1 MLYLKCK
8 EEAAGRKQGV
18 NLKGSNFL
26 LLKRRKRGLLMLL
39 LLLLMLLL
47 LLGRLENSF
56 RVSLLPVSNLN
67 HSENFYRMEMS

>member
-26 LLKRRKRGLLMLL
+26 LLKRRKRGLMLMLL
-39 LLLLMLLL
+39 LLLL

>member
-18 NLKGSNFL
+18 NLKGSIFL

-39 LLLLMLLL
+39 LLL

>member
-26 LLKRRKRGLLMLL
+26 LLKRRKRGLVMLL
-39 LLLLMLLL
+39 LLLLL

>member
-39 LLLLMLLL
+39 LLLLL

>member
-39 LLLLMLLL
+39 L
-47 LLGRLENSF
+47 GRLENSF

>member
-18 NLKGSNFL
+18 NLKGSIFL
-26 LLKRRKRGLLMLL
+26 LLKRRKRGLLML
-39 LLLLMLLL
+39 LLL

-67 HSENFYRMEMS
+67 NSENFYRMEMS